1 MSDRVQGFTLRGDP
15 NPPSLMKTEQE
26 VLMKQVASLYIGQ
39 QEHSSRIL
47 AGVRFTQIR
56 VLFTQIWVRFT
67 HAAPTDLMH

>member
-1 MSDRVQGFTLRGDP
+1 
-15 NPPSLMKTEQE
+15 MKTEQE

-67 HAAPTDLMH
+67 QIWVHFTHAAPNVGQKLRHVSPKDLIM